1 MTPEVSDTYMFLPTA
16 KEVWDAVRQTYSK
29 AQDAAQVYEIKVR
42 VSAMKQGTKSVTEY
56 ANSLQSLWQE
66 LYHYQCIKTKCSE
79 DAAILKSFI
88 EKDRVYDFLAGLNV
102 EFDQVRVQI
111 LGKDEIPTLNETIS
125 LIRAEESRRGVM
137 LEGQVE
143 EKSAMMTRDRNIMKQ
158 GNGQAELSRLGL
170 QGKDSKDSLWCTY
183 CKKSRHTREKC
194 WKLNGKPRTSSQD
207 WGYKGG
213 RKKSQGQA
221 HMTATDL
228 EITTEKEEFSKEEI
242 GRLKELLESLG
253 KSKTGGTC
261 SLALSGKSVNSNIA
275 SDRNIIDSWIIDSG
289 ATDHMTNSSLQFKTY
304 TPCPSNRKILVAD
317 GSLTTVAELRDI
329 QITSQL
335 TLKNVLH
342 VPKLSTNLL
351 SIQKLTHDL
360 NCVVIFYPT
369 HCEFQD
375 QNTGKMIGRAK
386 ERAGLYYLETVNQ
399 SKSVQ
404 DGQSLS
410 YLSTTNKKAVL
421 LNHYRF
427 GHPSFNVL
435 KTMFPGLFEG
445 IDVKHFHCDVCE
457 YAKHKRASFPV
468 NNKQC

>member
-1 MTPEVSDTYMFLPTA
+1 
-16 KEVWDAVRQTYSK
+16 
-29 AQDAAQVYEIKVR
+29 
-42 VSAMKQGTKSVTEY
+42 MKQGTKSVTEY

-66 LYHYQCIKTKCSE
+66 LDHYQCIKTKCSE

-143 EKSAMMTRDRNIMKQ
+143 EKSAMMTRDQNIMKQ
-158 GNGQAELSRLGL
+158 GNGQAVLSRLGL

-194 WKLNGKPRTSSQD
+194 WKLNGKPSTSSQY

-221 HMTATDL
+221 HMIATDL

-289 ATDHMTNSSLQFKTY
+289 ATDHMTNSSLRFKTY

-317 GSLTTVAELRDI
+317 GSLTTVAGLGDI

-360 NCVVIFYPT
+360 NCAVIFYPT

-375 QNTGKMIGRAK
+375 
-386 ERAGLYYLETVNQ
+386 
-399 SKSVQ
+399 
-404 DGQSLS
+404 
-410 YLSTTNKKAVL
+410 
-421 LNHYRF
+421 
-427 GHPSFNVL
+427 
-435 KTMFPGLFEG
+435 
-445 IDVKHFHCDVCE
+445 
-457 YAKHKRASFPV
+457 
-468 NNKQC
+468 